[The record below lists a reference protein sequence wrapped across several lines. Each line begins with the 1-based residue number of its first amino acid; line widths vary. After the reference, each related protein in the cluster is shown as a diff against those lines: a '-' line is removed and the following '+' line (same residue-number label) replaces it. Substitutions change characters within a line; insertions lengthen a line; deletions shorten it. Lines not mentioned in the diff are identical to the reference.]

1 LSVLPVGFGS
11 AAAGGGGYQI
21 QRSLRFNSPDSAYLN
36 RTLSVS
42 STSTTTFTWSG
53 WVKRSALGAARAIV
67 AYHGN
72 TAGNG
77 NMLDVEFASDALR
90 LYFDGAGST
99 GMLTNAVYRDVSA
112 WYHIVLSY
120 DSTQATS
127 TNRAKLYVNGT
138 QITAFSSVSYPAL
151 NQAIN
156 AGNGNVQVIGSG
168 VTAPI
173 NLFNGYMTEINFIDG
188 QVPTTTTRTVNGVT
202 ETILTQLGEFNSSTG
217 VWTPKAWGGTYGTNG
232 FYVNFSD
239 NSNNTAATLGKDY
252 SGNGNNLTPNNFYV
266 GPGTTPAEKAGIDSL
281 VDSPTSY
288 GTDTGVG
295 GEVRGNYCTWN
306 PLDNSL
312 TLANGNLDTSR
323 ATASW
328 ASCRAT
334 VGMTSGKWY
343 WEISGTGTY
352 NSSNGPLIGISK
364 ASASLSTYPGGDANG
379 WGYYSAN
386 GLKYTSTTGSSYGST
401 WTGTDVIGVAFD
413 ADNGTLTFYKNNT
426 NQGTAFTGL
435 TSGPYFPAMGIY
447 GTATVYC
454 NFGQRAFAY
463 TAPSGFKALCTQ
475 NLSTPTIGATS
486 TTQAND
492 YMNVVLYTGNGSS
505 QTVTGFGFNPDMVWH
520 KGRSVAYSHS
530 IVDAIRGN
538 SNVIFTNTTD
548 AEQNPGAQLAL
559 ATDGATV
566 TYRAA
571 NLANNQSSAT
581 YVIWGWNAGGSNATN
596 TSGTITSTVR
606 ANTTSGF
613 SIVTY
618 TGNGSSGATVGHG
631 CQVGG
636 VATAPSFYVVKNR
649 GSANKD
655 WECYHISLGNTNRI
669 RLNSTAAADTGGT
682 MWANTSPTSTVFSVG
697 SDADVNANTNTYVAY
712 CFAPVPGYSAFG
724 SYTGNGA
731 ADGPFVYLG
740 FRPRY
745 VMVKKTATGTGNG
758 GWYIFDS
765 ARDPYNLT
773 GQKLYANTAEAENGA
788 AGETTT
794 TNSIDIL
801 SNGFKLRTGNGATN
815 DSQVFI
821 YAAFAESPFKYAL
834 AR

>member
-1 LSVLPVGFGS
+1 LGARQAIFVSSNSPGNDYVGLEFL
-11 AAAGGGGYQI
+11 ANDK
-21 QRSLRFNSPDSAYLN
+21 LTFNSN
-36 RTLSVS
+36 NGSVS
-42 STSTTTFTWSG
+42 EQF
-53 WVKRSALGAARAIV
+53 
-67 AYHGN
+67 
-72 TAGNG
+72 
-77 NMLDVEFASDALR
+77 R
-90 LYFDGAGST
+90 LE
-99 GMLTNAVYRDVSA
+99 TNAVFRDPSA
-112 WYHIVLSY
+112 WYSIVIFF
-120 DSTQATS
+120 DTAQATAS
-127 TNRAKLYVNGT
+127 NRAAIYINGVLQTYSTATYMPQNYDGRVNTTNQHNLGT
-138 QITAFSSVSYPAL
+138 WLPAASFYL
-151 NQAIN
+151 
-156 AGNGNVQVIGSG
+156 
-168 VTAPI
+168 
-173 NLFNGYMTEINFIDG
+173 NGYMTEVNFIDG
-188 QVPTTTTRTVNGVT
+188 QALTPSSFG
-202 ETILTQLGEFNSSTG
+202 ETDTNTG
-217 VWTPKAWGGTYGTNG
+217 VWKPKAYSGTYGTNG
-232 FYVNFSD
+232 FFLKFAD
-239 NSNNTAATLGKDY
+239 NSGTTSTTLGKDS
-252 SGNGNNLTPNNFYV
+252 SGNGNNWTPNLFYV

-352 NSSNGPLIGISK
+352 NSSNGPMIGISK

-379 WGYYSAN
+379 WGYYSAT
-386 GLKYTSTTGSSYGST
+386 GTKYTSATSSSYGST

-454 NFGQRAFAY
+454 NFGQRPFAY

-475 NLSTPTIGATS
+475 NLTYTHTIGATS

-492 YMNVVLYTGNGSS
+492 YFNTVLYTGNGSS

-520 KGRSVAYSHS
+520 KGRSVAYNNS

-548 AEQNPGAQLAL
+548 AEQNPGAQLDL

-581 YVIWGWNAGGSNATN
+581 YVIWGWNAGGSNQTISVGQYATSPAN
-596 TSGTITSTVR
+596 VPSIASTVR

-618 TGNGSSGATVGHG
+618 TGTGANATVGHG
-631 CQVGG
+631 LG
-636 VATAPSFYVVKNR
+636 VAPKMVIVKRRDSAAGDWLVWNEVSFAAN
-649 GSANKD
+649 SANV
-655 WECYHISLGNTNRI
+655 LFLNTTNANFSGANNF
-669 RLNSTAAADTGGT
+669 NSTA
-682 MWANTSPTSTVFSVG
+682 PTSTVFSVG
-697 SDADVNANTNTYVAY
+697 TNPATNASSGTHVAY
-712 CFAPVPGYSAFG
+712 CFAPVAGYSAFG
-724 SYTGNGA
+724 SYTGNA
-731 ADGPFVYLG
+731 STDGPFIYTG
-740 FRPRY
+740 FRPRF
-745 VMVKKTATGTGNG
+745 VMWKNTTTAGYNWEIIDT
-758 GWYIFDS
+758 
-765 ARDPYNLT
+765 ARDTYNVMLNVLGPNSSAAESTFAGPPYLD
-773 GQKLYANTAEAENGA
+773 AV
-788 AGETTT
+788 
-794 TNSIDIL
+794 
-801 SNGFKLRTGNGATN
+801 SNGFKIRTGSASSGYQNINNNN
-815 DSQVFI
+815 DTYI
-821 YAAFAESPFKYAL
+821 YAAFAESPFKYSL